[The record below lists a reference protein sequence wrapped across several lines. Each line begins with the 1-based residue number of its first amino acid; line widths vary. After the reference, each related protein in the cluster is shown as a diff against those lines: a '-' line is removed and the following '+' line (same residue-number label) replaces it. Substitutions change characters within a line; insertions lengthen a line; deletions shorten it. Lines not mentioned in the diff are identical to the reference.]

1 MKLSIVTI
9 NYNDAKGLQK
19 TLRSVAS
26 QILDC
31 RLKIEDFQLE
41 HIIVDGE
48 STDESVDVIKN
59 YVERLKAKDDEAKG
73 EEAIR
78 REVKWVSE
86 KDRGI
91 YDAMNKGL
99 RIALEGDCDYIQ
111 ILNAGDCL
119 YSDHVLSDMYQA
131 LQEKNYP
138 GIMYGNM
145 IRDYG
150 TGREA
155 KSERRRTKGEKRD
168 VCLGQH
174 EWTMYDFIKG
184 TVNHDPTWI
193 SRSMYEKYGLYDP
206 ELKICSDWKWFVN
219 AIVFGRGAN
228 GERIETVQPVYVPI
242 DVTLFDVTGI
252 SETQLEKREAE
263 REAELRKMLPE
274 AVLKDYWNYHFPINQ
289 IQRLKRHHLWPIV
302 YFMER
307 VLFKL
312 EKWGI
317 LGR

>member
-1 MKLSIVTI
+1 MEQSIGRRK
-9 NYNDAKGLQK
+9 YNDATGLAK
-19 TLRSVAS
+19 TLKSVAD
-26 QILDC
+26 QHIPDGF
-31 RLKIEDFQLE
+31 ELE
-41 HIIVDGE
+41 HIIIDGA
-48 STDESVDVIKN
+48 STDGSVDVIRD
-59 YVERLKAKDDEAKG
+59 YATVHHTLYT
-73 EEAIR
+73 IR
-78 REVKWVSE
+78 WVSE

-119 YSDHVLSDMYQA
+119 YSDHVLTDMYQA

-155 KSERRRTKGEKRD
+155 KCERRSRSTKGEKRD

-193 SRSMYEKYGLYDP
+193 SRGMYEKYGLYDP

-228 GERIETVQPVYVPI
+228 GERLETVQPVYVPI

-274 AVLKDYWNYHFPINQ
+274 AVLKDYWTYHFPINQ

>member
-9 NYNDAKGLQK
+9 NYNDAKGLKK
-19 TLRSVAS
+19 TLESVAT
-26 QILDC
+26 QKLCDC
-31 RLKIEDFQLE
+31 EEE
-41 HIIVDGE
+41 HIVIDGG
-48 STDESVDVIKN
+48 SSDNSVEIIQQYPHVT
-59 YVERLKAKDDEAKG
+59 
-73 EEAIR
+73 
-78 REVKWVSE
+78 KWVSE
-86 KDRGI
+86 KDNGI
-91 YDAMNKGL
+91 YDAMNKGI
-99 RIALEGDCDYIQ
+99 RMALEGDCDYIQ
-111 ILNAGDCL
+111 ILNSGDRL
-119 YSDHVLSDMYQA
+119 YSDHVIADMYKA
-131 LQEKNYP
+131 LVECRGTRGEWP

-150 TGREA
+150 KRSEKQETRNKKRARHCRSTELRTGR
-155 KSERRRTKGEKRD
+155 RD

-193 SRSMYEKYGLYDP
+193 HRSLYEKYGLYDP

-219 AIVFGRGAN
+219 AIVFG
-228 GERIETVQPVYVPI
+228 GEQPVYVPI

-252 SETQLEKREAE
+252 SETQLDKREAE

-274 AVLKDYWNYHFPINQ
+274 AVLKDYWNYHFPISQ
-289 IQRLKRHHLWPIV
+289 IQRLKRHHLWAIV

-317 LGR
+317 LKK

>member
-26 QILDC
+26 QVVDC

-78 REVKWVSE
+78 REVKWGSE

-91 YDAMNKGL
+91 YDAMNKG
-99 RIALEGDCDYIQ
+99 IQMALTGDCDYIQ

-131 LQEKNYP
+131 LLEKNYP

-155 KSERRRTKGEKRD
+155 KSERRRTKGEKRV

-274 AVLKDYWNYHFPINQ
+274 AVLKDYWNYHCPINQ